1 MSSNSETTL
10 HTRSSIGAPGSLW
23 RSVALPLLLL
33 AVAFILIGSIAYG
46 VAREAVTK
54 STAMEMRSIARLKQ
68 VQIEQ
73 WLDERRDELRL
84 IITSQLALGLKQ
96 WLDGGMHDEVLR
108 AGLNNHLIYLA
119 NSRNRALDLHSATDG
134 HQLLGTTPYQ
144 DLPQVHAL
152 TLEAAKHC
160 EMTLEDVHVAEG
172 KSSSGFELGLFGPV
186 CDAGDENRHKSLA
199 IIHLS
204 FDPGERL
211 FPLLQ
216 MWPGSSPSAETQV
229 VRVEGEEVVFLNP
242 LRHAAQPPLALR
254 LPRSSENL
262 IAAQLLREG
271 EGFFEA
277 NDYRG
282 MPSFAHGLPIP
293 GTPWYLVAKID
304 RSEVFHVLDEAAVLC
319 TVLLGVLWMVCAWWL
334 IERRRTHE
342 SLQTALTEAEDLYQ
356 NAPCGYHSLDRNGV
370 ITQIN
375 DTELKLLGYER
386 EEIVGK
392 KKLHELLTLASQLG
406 LHEVC
411 SSFMSEGVVTE
422 KELEFL
428 RKDGEVIPVH
438 VTATAVRNET
448 GRYLMS
454 RAVVTD
460 ITERKRAENKKQR
473 LDRAWRLW
481 NECHTETIRADEEA
495 ALLQTVCRHIVETGN
510 YPMAWIGL
518 PEDDADKSIRVTCS
532 FGDKHDDL
540 SSARLTWADNE
551 LGCGLAGTAIRE
563 GRTQVAHDLGTH
575 PAMAPWKEAIRAQ
588 RAYHSAI
595 ALPLK
600 SAERVLGVLM
610 IYSMNT
616 ASFAG
621 EEILLL
627 ENISVDLASGIQSLR
642 LRAAQESA
650 QIALREHQDLLH
662 HVLEALPIGVFIA
675 NQDGVI
681 VHGNPAG
688 KRIWAGIRYVGP
700 NQFGEYEGWRVADGK
715 PFASQQWALARAI
728 TKGEKTLDEVI
739 TVEGFNGITKTVLN
753 SALPL
758 CDAAGSIIGAIVVM
772 QDISENR
779 RIDKELRDSREKLRK
794 MAHHEVTVREMERK
808 RIARE
813 LHDELGQMLTGLKME
828 LSSLLR
834 TSPPTE
840 SLTTNLLEMNRL
852 IDEVLRSV
860 RRISADLR
868 PIMLDEL
875 GLKAA
880 LEWMSEEFEKRHG
893 EISCMLWLDFEDDR
907 LNPEISITTYR
918 IIQECLTNVARH
930 SSADQVGISIVCSND
945 DWVLI
950 RVQDNGTGMSAEEQE
965 GRFGLTGMGERARAL
980 GGIFTLY
987 SPPGEGVLVE
997 VRIPLNSTS
1006 TGGGPAQ

>member
-1 MSSNSETTL
+1 MSSNSETKL
-10 HTRSSIGAPGSLW
+10 HTKSSISAPGSQW

-33 AVAFILIGSIAYG
+33 AFAFALIGAIAYG
-46 VAREAVTK
+46 VARQAVTQ
-54 STAMEMRSIARLKQ
+54 SAAMEMRSIARLKQ

-96 WLDGGMHDEVLR
+96 WLDGGMHDEELR
-108 AGLNNHLIYLA
+108 AGLNNHLIYLG
-119 NSRNRALDLHSATDG
+119 NSRERALGLRSATDG
-134 HQLLGTTPYQ
+134 RQLLGTTRYQ
-144 DLPQVHAL
+144 DLPQVRALSLQAASRCEL
-152 TLEAAKHC
+152 TLED
-160 EMTLEDVHVAEG
+160 MHVAEG
-172 KSSSGFELGLFGPV
+172 KTSSGFEVGLFGPV
-186 CDAGDENRHKSLA
+186 CDAGSANQDRSLA
-199 IIHLS
+199 IIQLS

-229 VRVEGEEVVFLNP
+229 VRMEGEELVFLNP

-262 IAAQLLREG
+262 IAGRLLREG

-282 MPSFAHGLPIP
+282 VPSFAHGLPIP
-293 GTPWYLVAKID
+293 GTPWYLIAKID
-304 RSEVFHVLDEAAVLC
+304 RSEVFHVLDQSTVLC
-319 TVLLGVLWMVCAWWL
+319 TVLLGVLWMICAWWL
-334 IERRRTHE
+334 IERRRADE
-342 SLQTALTEAEDLYQ
+342 ALRTALAEAEDLYQ
-356 NAPCGYHSLDRNGV
+356 NAPCGYHSLSRSGL

-386 EEIVGK
+386 DEVVGK
-392 KKLHELLTLASQLG
+392 KKLHDLMTVASQLR
-406 LHEVC
+406 LQESC
-411 SSFMSEGVVTE
+411 PRFMSEGVVTE
-422 KELEFL
+422 TELEFL
-428 RKDGEVIPVH
+428 CKDGEVVPVH
-438 VTATAVRNET
+438 VTATAVRDQA

-518 PEDDADKSIRVTCS
+518 PEDDADKSIRVACS

-563 GRTQVAHDLGTH
+563 GRTQVAQDLGTH

-600 SAERVLGVLM
+600 STERVLGVLM

-642 LRAAQESA
+642 LRAAQQKA
-650 QIALREHQDLLH
+650 QIALREHEALLH
-662 HVLEALPIGVFIA
+662 HVLEMLPVGVFIA

-700 NQFGEYEGWRVADGK
+700 NQFGEYEGWRVMDDK
-715 PFASQQWALARAI
+715 PIAPQQWALARAI
-728 TKGEKTLDEVI
+728 TKGETTLDEVI
-739 TVEGFNGITKTVLN
+739 TTEGSDGITKTILN

-758 CDAAGSIIGAIVVM
+758 RDAAGLILGAIVVM

-779 RIDKELRDSREKLRK
+779 RIEKELRASREKLRK
-794 MAHHEVTVREMERK
+794 MALHEVDVREMERK

-840 SLTTNLLEMNRL
+840 SLTTNLLDMNRL

-907 LNPEISITTYR
+907 LNSDISIATYR

-945 DWVLI
+945 DWLLI
-950 RVQDNGTGMSAEEQE
+950 RVQDNGTGMSAEEHE
-965 GRFGLTGMGERARAL
+965 GKFGLTGMGERAHAL
-980 GGIFTLY
+980 GGVFTLY

-997 VRIPLNSTS
+997 VRIPLKCNSID
-1006 TGGGPAQ
+1006 GGPAQ

>member
-1 MSSNSETTL
+1 MSSDSETKQ
-10 HTRSSIGAPGSLW
+10 HARSSISAPGSQW
-23 RSVALPLLLL
+23 RTVILPLLLL
-33 AVAFILIGSIAYG
+33 AFAFALIGTLAYG
-46 VAREAVTK
+46 VARQAVTQ
-54 STAMEMRSIARLKQ
+54 SAAMEMRSIARLKQ
-68 VQIEQ
+68 AQIEQ
-73 WLDERRDELRL
+73 WLHERHDELRL

-96 WLDGGMHDEVLR
+96 WLDGGMHDEDLR
-108 AGLNNHLIYLA
+108 TSLHNHLIYLG
-119 NSRNRALDLHSATDG
+119 SQRERALGLRSATDG
-134 HQLLGTTPYQ
+134 RQLLGTTPYQ
-144 DLPQVHAL
+144 DLPQVRALALEAASRCEL
-152 TLEAAKHC
+152 TLE
-160 EMTLEDVHVAEG
+160 DIHVAEG
-172 KSSSGFELGLFGPV
+172 KTSSGFEVGLFGPV
-186 CDAGDENRHKSLA
+186 CDPGSTDRDRSLA
-199 IIHLS
+199 VIQLS

-229 VRVEGEEVVFLNP
+229 VRVEGEALVFLNP

-262 IAAQLLREG
+262 IAARLLREG

-282 MPSFAHGLPIP
+282 VPSFAHGLPIP
-293 GTPWYLVAKID
+293 GTPWYLIAKID
-304 RSEVFHVLDEAAVLC
+304 RSEVFHVLDQSAVLC
-319 TVLLGVLWMVCAWWL
+319 AVLLGVLWMICAWWL
-334 IERRRTHE
+334 IERRRADE
-342 SLQTALTEAEDLYQ
+342 ALRTALAEAEDLYQ
-356 NAPCGYHSLDRNGV
+356 NAPCGYHSLSRSGL

-386 EEIVGK
+386 DEVVGK
-392 KKLHELLTLASQLG
+392 KKLHELLTVASQLR
-406 LHEVC
+406 LQENC
-411 SSFMSEGVVTE
+411 PRFMSEGVVTE
-422 KELEFL
+422 TELEFL
-428 RKDGEVIPVH
+428 RKDGEVVPVH
-438 VTATAVRNET
+438 VTATAVRDKD
-448 GRYLMS
+448 GRYVMS

-460 ITERKRAENKKQR
+460 ITERKRAQNKKQR

-481 NECHTETIRADEEA
+481 NACHTETLRADEES

-518 PEDDADKSIRVTCS
+518 PEDDADKSIRVACS
-532 FGDKHDDL
+532 FGDEHDDL
-540 SSARLTWADNE
+540 SGVRLTWADNE
-551 LGCGLAGTAIRE
+551 LGCGLASTAIRE
-563 GRTQVAHDLGTH
+563 GSTQVAQDLRTH

-600 SAERVLGVLM
+600 SNQSVLGVLM

-616 ASFAG
+616 TSFAG
-621 EEILLL
+621 EEIPLL
-627 ENISVDLASGIQSLR
+627 EKISVDLGSGIESLR
-642 LRAAQESA
+642 LRAAQERA
-650 QIALREHQDLLH
+650 KTALREHEALLH
-662 HVLEALPIGVFIA
+662 HVLEMLPVGVFIA

-700 NQFGEYEGWRVADGK
+700 NEFGEYRGWRVADEQAIA
-715 PFASQQWALARAI
+715 PQQWALARAI
-728 TKGEKTLDEVI
+728 TKGETTLDEVI
-739 TVEGFNGITKTVLN
+739 SIEDFDGVTKTLLN

-758 CDAAGSIIGAIVVM
+758 RDAAGSIIGAIVVM
-772 QDISENR
+772 QDVSETK
-779 RIDKELRDSREKLRK
+779 RIEEELRSSREKLRK
-794 MAHHEVTVREMERK
+794 MAIHELDVREIERK

-834 TSPPTE
+834 TSPPSE
-840 SLTTNLLEMNRL
+840 RVTTNILGMNRL

-907 LNPEISITTYR
+907 LHPEISIATYR

-930 SSADQVGISIVCSND
+930 SSADQVSISIVCSND
-945 DWVLI
+945 DWLLI
-950 RVQDNGTGMSAEEQE
+950 RVQDNGTGISTEEQE
-965 GRFGLTGMGERARAL
+965 GRFGLTGMAERARAL
-980 GGIFTLY
+980 GGSFTLY
-987 SPPGEGVLVE
+987 NPPGEGVLVE
-997 VRIPLNSTS
+997 VRIPLERNDTE
-1006 TGGGPAQ
+1006 GGPAR